1 MSRPYNPYYDGDDP
15 EFANYNPKKTP
26 TVVARISDYI
36 DGDGEML
43 TVEIADEEFLA
54 VSVRRRGQSPVLT
67 AVIGETEQVRKM
79 AKAMIEWADDI
90 DEARRD

>member
-43 TVEIADEEFLA
+43 TVE
-54 VSVRRRGQSPVLT
+54 
-67 AVIGETEQVRKM
+67 M
-79 AKAMIEWADDI
+79 
-90 DEARRD
+90 RRDGRDWRVTKMTTITSLDLAPKL